1 MRTPHLQNGNMS
13 QRHSI
18 PAKASKKSFTRH
30 ATHTNSKN
38 FVQGVMRGGIR
49 F

>member
-1 MRTPHLQNGNMS
+1 MSGPKLQNGNMHG
-13 QRHSI
+13 RHKI
-18 PAKASKKSFTRH
+18 PGHKSKKNFTRH
-30 ATHTNSKN
+30 AVRTNGKN

>member
-1 MRTPHLQNGNMS
+1 MATPHLQNGNMS

-18 PAKASKKSFTRH
+18 PKKVSRKSFTRH
-30 ATHTNSKN
+30 ATHTNHKN
-38 FVQGVMRGGIR
+38 FVVGVMRGGIR

>member
-1 MRTPHLQNGNMS
+1 MPHLQNGNMS
-13 QRHSI
+13 QRHPI
-18 PAKASKKSFTRH
+18 PAKKSKENFTRH
-30 ATHTNSKN
+30 ATHPNGKN